1 MQIEREQ
8 KQKIEQFFEEYY
20 RFKKWDKQSCDVVAG
35 VFAFIQIVLMIF
47 PIQILYTEENRFGLL
62 LLIGTFGMYAPLYY
76 MLPYRLLK
84 EGKQKTTVWQKLKYL
99 PVELES
105 LKKWRIRL
113 LVRYV
118 GKVFLACLIIQL
130 LFSLITIHS
139 ISWVNI
145 VYVVVAGFAIPMLVN
160 ALGII
165 LEK

>member
-8 KQKIEQFFEEYY
+8 EQKIEQFFEEYY
-20 RFKKWDKQSCDVVAG
+20 RFKKWDKQSSDVVAG
-35 VFAFIQIVLMIF
+35 VFVFIQIVLMIF

-62 LLIGTFGMYAPLYY
+62 LLLGTFGIYAPLYY

-84 EGKQKTTVWQKLKYL
+84 EGKQKTMVWQKLKYL

-113 LVRYV
+113 LVRFV
-118 GKVFLACLIIQL
+118 GKVFLACLVIQL
-130 LFSLITIHS
+130 LFSLIAFHR

-145 VYVVVAGFAIPMLVN
+145 VYVVIAGFVIPLLVN
-160 ALGII
+160 VSGIL